1 MNWKEIKLFLYQ
13 SEHTFGRQCRKAIQT
28 IIESKSR
35 RVPKSKAD

>member
-13 SEHTFGRQCRKAIQT
+13 SEHKIVRQFCKAIQT
-28 IIESKSR
+28 LIESKSR